1 MIRRPP
7 RSTRTDTLFPYT
19 TLFRSGAFGGLRGP
33 GGVPAAVRGR
43 WSSSEAI
50 RPAPET
56 GSALQDP
63 DSGGKVPVELRPHLS
78 GKTAS
83 LPRVGEPP
91 IRDRAGSARKPREG
105 LTGLDRCPQGSRLQP
120 GRSRASGVF
129 PETLNRRKAS
139 FALPFVPR
147 YIRGPPRHAAT
158 PFERTYVGWG
168 KGEWRR
174 VK

>member
-56 GSALQDP
+56 GSALQTP

-83 LPRVGEPP
+83 LPPVGEQPTP
-91 IRDRAGSARKPREG
+91 DRSGPASKPRAGLNVLARSQ
-105 LTGLDRCPQGSRLQP
+105 QGPRLQP
-120 GRSRASGVF
+120 GRPRATG
-129 PETLNRRKAS
+129 A
-139 FALPFVPR
+139 
-147 YIRGPPRHAAT
+147 
-158 PFERTYVGWG
+158 
-168 KGEWRR
+168 
-174 VK
+174 